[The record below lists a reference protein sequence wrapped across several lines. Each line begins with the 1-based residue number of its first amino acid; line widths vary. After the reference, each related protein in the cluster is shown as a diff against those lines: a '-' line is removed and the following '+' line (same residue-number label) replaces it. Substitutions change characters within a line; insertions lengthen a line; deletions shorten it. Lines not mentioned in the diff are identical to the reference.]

1 MRIVLISLMFAA
13 VSLSGCATD
22 GYREAGYSDYCR
34 DCGVVRRIERVYGP
48 GGSSGGGAVAGAI
61 IGGVLGNQVGKGSGR
76 KAATVAGAVAG
87 GVIGNEL
94 EKDANE
100 ALRFEITV
108 EMNDGRRRV
117 YTQRDS
123 FGLRPGDEIIAEA
136 RRVVPRR

>member
-1 MRIVLISLMFAA
+1 MRVLSLSLFLT
-13 VSLSGCATD
+13 VLFLSGCATD
-22 GYREAGYSDYCR
+22 GYRQAGYSDYCR

-61 IGGVLGNQVGKGSGR
+61 IGGLLGNQVGKGDGR

-100 ALRFEITV
+100 APRFEITV

-123 FGLRPGDEIIAEA
+123 YGLRPGDEIIAEA
-136 RRVVPRR
+136 RQVRPRR